1 MTKKIVTM
9 AEVAEQQGFLKKRGS
24 WSTLTKRA
32 VKSITASLDM
42 METILESPTADE
54 KLKASTANQ
63 LAQLSMGILEADNR
77 DNLQRLISQVKFG
90 GGILGGSTADEDDNM
105 STIDFDVV
113 RIPD

>member
-9 AEVAEQQGFLKKRGS
+9 AEVAETQGFLKKRGS
-24 WSTLTKRA
+24 WSSLTKRA

-77 DNLQRLISQVKFG
+77 DSISRMLAQVKYG
-90 GGILGGSTADEDDNM
+90 GGLLGGSTVDDDN
-105 STIDFDVV
+105 SPLICFDTIQE
-113 RIPD
+113 I